1 MKVLAI
7 DIGGTKISA
16 CIVEA
21 DKIITEIKKR
31 ETPKTSKE
39 ILETIGSLI
48 NEFKKEN
55 EIKIIGIATAGA
67 VNNENSRV
75 IGSTGNLP
83 ADYHEIEWKT
93 ILEEK
98 FDCFVLLENDANAA
112 AFAESEFGAAKDVK
126 NSITI
131 TLGTGVG
138 GGIIIDNK
146 LLKGKS
152 GAAAE
157 IGHIVFGID
166 KNRKCT
172 CGIYNCFE
180 SYASGT
186 GFAKTGQ
193 EFAETSP
200 LFEKSILSNK
210 NRNEIS
216 TYDIIAGLNK
226 NDEFCKFIYSR
237 WQEEVVCGIISLQNI
252 FDTENIILSGGMAK
266 FIDYE
271 YVNDIVNKSI
281 VTTAVEIKQAKFD
294 NNSGMLGAAALA
306 VNKFS
311 ELKI

>member
-16 CIVEA
+16 CIVEK
-21 DKIITEIKKR
+21 DKIISDIRKK
-31 ETPKTSKE
+31 ETPKTTKE
-39 ILETIGSLI
+39 ILETIFELI

-55 EIKIIGIATAGA
+55 EIQVIGIATAGA
-67 VNNENSRV
+67 VNNENSKV

-83 ADYHEIEWKT
+83 SDYSKIEWEK

-98 FDCFVLLENDANAA
+98 FNCFVLLENDANAA
-112 AFAESEFGAAKDVK
+112 AFAESEFGAAKNDN

-138 GGIIIDNK
+138 GGIIINNK

-186 GFAKTGQ
+186 GFAKTAK
-193 EFAETSP
+193 EFAKTSP
-200 LFEKSILSNK
+200 LFKNSILSNK
-210 NRNEIS
+210 NTDTLS
-216 TYDIIAGLNK
+216 TYDIIAGIDK

-237 WQEEVVCGIISLQNI
+237 WQEEVICGIISLQNI
-252 FDTENIILSGGMAK
+252 FDTESIILSGGMAK
-266 FIDYE
+266 FIDYD
-271 YVNDIVNKSI
+271 YVNEIVNKSI
-281 VTTAVEIKQAKFD
+281 VTTPVKVKQAKFD
-294 NNSGMLGAAALA
+294 NNSGMIGAAALA
-306 VNKFS
+306 IQKF
-311 ELKI
+311 ELN

>member
-1 MKVLAI
+1 MLVLAI

-16 CIVEA
+16 CMVEK
-21 DKIITEIKKR
+21 DKLVSEILKR
-31 ETPKTSKE
+31 ETPKTTQK
-39 ILETIGSLI
+39 ILETICELI
-48 NEFKKEN
+48 NEFKKNN

-67 VNNENSRV
+67 VNNENSKV

-83 ADYHEIEWKT
+83 SDYSKTEWKK

-98 FDCFVLLENDANAA
+98 YNCFVLLENDANAA
-112 AFAESEFGAAKDVK
+112 AFAESEFGAAKEDN

-138 GGIIIDNK
+138 GGIVIDNK

-157 IGHIVFGID
+157 IGHIVFGIN

-186 GFAKTGQ
+186 GFAKTAQ
-193 EFAETSP
+193 QFAKTSE
-200 LFEKSILSNK
+200 LFKKSFISSK
-210 NRNEIS
+210 NPNEIT
-216 TYDIIAGLNK
+216 TYDIIEGLNN

-237 WQEEVVCGIISLQNI
+237 WQEEVICGIISLQNI
-252 FDTENIILSGGMAK
+252 FDTESIILSGGMAK
-266 FIDYE
+266 FIDYD
-271 YVNDIVNKSI
+271 YVNEIVNKSI
-281 VTTAVEIKQAKFD
+281 VTTPVKIKQAAFD
-294 NNSGMLGAAALA
+294 NNSGMIGAAALA
-306 VNKFS
+306 VHKF
-311 ELKI
+311 KN

>member
-1 MKVLAI
+1 MLVLAI

-16 CIVEA
+16 CMVEK
-21 DKIITEIKKR
+21 DKLVSEILKR
-31 ETPKTSKE
+31 ETPKTTQK
-39 ILETIGSLI
+39 ILETICELI
-48 NEFKKEN
+48 NEFKKNN

-67 VNNENSRV
+67 VNNENSKV

-83 ADYHEIEWKT
+83 SDYSKTEWKK

-98 FDCFVLLENDANAA
+98 YNCFVLLENDANAA
-112 AFAESEFGAAKDVK
+112 AFAESEFGAAKEDN

-138 GGIIIDNK
+138 GGIVIDNK

-157 IGHIVFGID
+157 IGHIVFGIN

-186 GFAKTGQ
+186 GFAKTAQ
-193 EFAETSP
+193 QFAKTSE
-200 LFEKSILSNK
+200 LFKKSFISSK
-210 NRNEIS
+210 NPNEIT
-216 TYDIIAGLNK
+216 TYDIIEGLNN

-237 WQEEVVCGIISLQNI
+237 WQEEVICGIISLQNI
-252 FDTENIILSGGMAK
+252 FDTESIILSGGMAK
-266 FIDYE
+266 FIDYD

-281 VTTAVEIKQAKFD
+281 VTTPVKIKQAAFD
-294 NNSGMLGAAALA
+294 NNSGMIGAAALA
-306 VNKFS
+306 VHKF
-311 ELKI
+311 KN

>member
-16 CIVEA
+16 CMIEK
-21 DKIITEIKKR
+21 DKIVTEIKKK
-31 ETPKTSKE
+31 ETPKTTQK
-39 ILETIGSLI
+39 ILEAICELIG
-48 NEFKKEN
+48 EFKRDN
-55 EIKIIGIATAGA
+55 EIKVIGIATAGA
-67 VNNENSRV
+67 VNNENSKV

-83 ADYHEIEWKT
+83 SDYSQTEWKK

-98 FDCFVLLENDANAA
+98 FNCFVLLENDANAA
-112 AFAESEFGAAKDVK
+112 AFAESKFGAAKEDN

-138 GGIIIDNK
+138 GGIIVENK

-180 SYASGT
+180 AYASGT

-193 EFAETSP
+193 EFAKTSE
-200 LFEKSILSNK
+200 FFK
-210 NRNEIS
+210 NSFISSKNPDEIT
-216 TYDIIAGLNK
+216 TYDIIEGLNK
-226 NDEFCKFIYSR
+226 NDEFCKFVYSR
-237 WQEEVVCGIISLQNI
+237 WQEEIICGIISLQNI
-252 FDTENIILSGGMAK
+252 FDTESIILSGGMAK
-266 FIDYE
+266 FVDYD
-271 YVNDIVNKSI
+271 YVNEVVNKSI
-281 VTTAVEIKQAKFD
+281 VTTPVKIKQAAFD
-294 NNSGMLGAAALA
+294 NNSGMIGAAALA
-306 VNKFS
+306 MQKYNS
-311 ELKI
+311 

>member
-1 MKVLAI
+1 MLVLAI

-16 CIVEA
+16 CMVEK
-21 DKIITEIKKR
+21 DKLVSEILKR
-31 ETPKTSKE
+31 ETPKTTQK
-39 ILETIGSLI
+39 ILETICELI
-48 NEFKKEN
+48 HEFKKNN

-67 VNNENSRV
+67 VNNENSKV

-83 ADYHEIEWKT
+83 SDYSKTEWKK

-98 FDCFVLLENDANAA
+98 YNCFVLLENDANAA
-112 AFAESEFGAAKDVK
+112 AFAERECGAAKEDN

-138 GGIIIDNK
+138 GGIVIDNK

-157 IGHIVFGID
+157 IGHIVFGIN

-186 GFAKTGQ
+186 GFAKTAQ
-193 EFAETSP
+193 QFAKTSE
-200 LFEKSILSNK
+200 LFKKSFISSK
-210 NRNEIS
+210 NPNEIT
-216 TYDIIAGLNK
+216 TYDIIEGLNN

-237 WQEEVVCGIISLQNI
+237 WQEEVICGIISLQNI
-252 FDTENIILSGGMAK
+252 FDTESIILSGGMAK
-266 FIDYE
+266 FIDYD

-281 VTTAVEIKQAKFD
+281 VTTPVKIKQAAFD
-294 NNSGMLGAAALA
+294 NNSGMIGAAALA
-306 VNKFS
+306 VHKF
-311 ELKI
+311 KN